1 MRLLHAFACAVAVR
15 SAFLY
20 KGSLSLPLPEVAMS
34 NNSNSGSMGNNGTSM
49 VPTALVLPNITD
61 KSNQPEMMPVAS
73 TKPQQADD
81 ESKPSSAHL
90 LYAVEM
96 LIYSLVGWAWLAVRE
111 IMGDTP
117 VLEVTVLLVMLVSS
131 VLNLLLAL
139 TYYTT
144 DQFKHPA
151 QAFLNHT
158 ACVWLLYIFCQ
169 LQSST
174 DGRGNIC
181 CVEDGTKQ
189 SQFSLRLTYKAAYFG
204 GLALH
209 QPPAAITLAF
219 LSIFLIL
226 AASQARV
233 CIENPREWPL
243 HGKAPLAVI
252 CLLCLQQGVFGV
264 TAPVCKDQDVAA
276 AVIGVIVFAWL
287 ALLDLPWILSIF
299 LHPEPMVQLI
309 QAGLEVVLT
318 ILIGVMAALLAVNLG
333 SGDALLVAI
342 AVALLWQLGSMV
354 VVFYEIRN
362 AVNDE
367 YTSLDPVVKEAGT
380 VTTTT
385 TSFSSTNSN
394 SSTAAQFRQP
404 YYNSFSVSA
413 EGLPQHMLLPEAR
426 DLRRARN
433 HSKKAW

>member
-1 MRLLHAFACAVAVR
+1 MNTVDTVPIVVPNINPNINNNIAQPE
-15 SAFLY
+15 
-20 KGSLSLPLPEVAMS
+20 SLPAEQ
-34 NNSNSGSMGNNGTSM
+34 
-49 VPTALVLPNITD
+49 
-61 KSNQPEMMPVAS
+61 K
-73 TKPQQADD
+73 KPKKEDS
-81 ESKPSSAHL
+81 EPSSAHL

-96 LIYSLVGWAWLAVRE
+96 LMFALVGWAWLAVRE

-318 ILIGVMAALLAVNLG
+318 ILIGVMAALLAVYLG

-380 VTTTT
+380 VTTTTTT